1 MTDEAFD
8 IIVVG
13 AGPGGCATA
22 ARLADAR
29 PNWRVALIETGPAR
43 GGHLVRMPAGIASL
57 VGKANPHNYAYATV
71 PQTELNG
78 RTGYQPRGRGVGGSS
93 LINAMVYIRGQP
105 DDYDGWAAAGCTG
118 WGWSD
123 VLPLFKRSE
132 DNARGA
138 DALHGAGGPLHV
150 DDLWSDAPVTRAFVE
165 ATVEAGYP
173 RNADF
178 NGPSQEGVGL
188 YQVFQKGGRRF
199 DAGSAYI
206 HAHRRSNLTLF
217 ADTQVRQVTF
227 AEGRATGV
235 IVSGRA
241 DPRTLSATKEVVLSA
256 GAFGTPQLLMLSG
269 VGPGDELRRHG
280 VSVIADRA
288 QVGENLQD
296 HLDHISSRVLR
307 GSGVIGPTLGGAW
320 PLVRGL
326 VPYLRGRRS
335 MLSSNLAEGGAFLR
349 SSDNEARPDIQLH
362 FMVGLIEEA
371 AAKQPRRTGVSLHA
385 CLLRPASRG
394 TVRLADTDPATP
406 PLIDPRYLSA
416 SGDLD
421 GMVRGVRIAEAI
433 LSQPVFRKLGA
444 QAPGAMALTSDA
456 AIVDSIKR
464 RADTIYHPVGTCRMG
479 SDEAAVVDPEL
490 RVRGVT
496 GLRIADASIMP
507 TLVSGNTQAPS
518 AMIGERAADLIIR
531 SSNA

>member
-1 MTDEAFD
+1 MNGDTFD

-29 PNWRVALIETGPAR
+29 PGWRIALIETGPAR
-43 GGHLVRMPAGIASL
+43 GGHLVQMPAGLASL
-57 VGKANPHNYAYATV
+57 VGKANPHNYAYSTIA
-71 PQTELNG
+71 QAELNG
-78 RTGYQPRGRGVGGSS
+78 RSGYQPRGRGVGGSS

-105 DDYDGWAAAGCTG
+105 DDYDGWAAAGCPG
-118 WGWSD
+118 WSWSD

-132 DNARGA
+132 DNTRGA
-138 DALHGAGGPLHV
+138 DALHGVGGPLHV

-165 ATVEAGYP
+165 AAVEAGYP
-173 RNADF
+173 RNEDF
-178 NGPSQEGVGL
+178 NGPSQEGVGV

-217 ADTQVRQVTF
+217 ADTQVRRVTF
-227 AEGRATGV
+227 ADGRATGV
-235 IVSGRA
+235 VISGKSGEQA
-241 DPRTLSATKEVVLSA
+241 LSAAKEIVLAA

-269 VGPGDELRRHG
+269 VGPAEQLRHHG
-280 VSVIADRA
+280 LAVTADRA

-349 SSDNEARPDIQLH
+349 SSDNEDRPDIQLH
-362 FMVGLIEEA
+362 FMVGMIEETTT
-371 AAKQPRRTGVSLHA
+371 KQPRRTGVSLHA

-394 TVRLADTDPATP
+394 TVRLADVDPATP

-416 SGDLD
+416 PGDLD
-421 GMVRGVRIAEAI
+421 GMVRGVRIAETI

-444 QAPGAMALTSDA
+444 QAPGAMALTTDA
-456 AIVDSIKR
+456 EIVASIRR

-479 SDEAAVVDPEL
+479 SDDEAVVDPEL

-518 AMIGERAADLIIR
+518 AMIGERAADLILR
-531 SSNA
+531 SSNT

>member
-1 MTDEAFD
+1 MTSETFD
-8 IIVVG
+8 VIVVG

-29 PNWRVALIETGPAR
+29 PNWRIALIETGPAR
-43 GGHLVRMPAGIASL
+43 GGHLVRMPAGLASL
-57 VGKANPHNYAYATV
+57 VGKANVHNYGYNTV
-71 PQTELNG
+71 PQSELNG
-78 RTGYQPRGRGVGGSS
+78 RSGYQPRGRGVGGSS

-105 DDYDGWAAAGCTG
+105 DDYDGWAAAGCHG
-118 WGWSD
+118 WAWSD

-132 DNARGA
+132 DNSRGA
-138 DALHGAGGPLHV
+138 DARHGVGGPLHV
-150 DDLWSDAPVTRAFVE
+150 DDLRSGAPITKAFVD
-165 ATVEAGYP
+165 AAVEAGYP

-178 NGPSQEGVGL
+178 NGPSQEGVGV
-188 YQVFQKGGRRF
+188 YQVFQKRGRRF

-206 HAHRRSNLTLF
+206 HAKSRPNLTLI
-217 ADTQVRQVTF
+217 ADSQAKRMTF

-235 IVSGRA
+235 VVSGNSGE
-241 DPRTLSATKEVVLSA
+241 RTLAAAKEVVVAA

-269 VGPGDELRRHG
+269 VGPADHLHHHG
-280 VSVIADRA
+280 LPVIANRA

-296 HLDHISSRVLR
+296 HLDHISSRVMR
-307 GSGVIGPTLGGAW
+307 GSGVIGPTVGGVW
-320 PLVRGL
+320 PMVRGL
-326 VPYLRGRRS
+326 VPYLRGRPS

-349 SSDNEARPDIQLH
+349 SSGSEARPDIQLH
-362 FMVGLIEEA
+362 FMVGMIEDATE
-371 AAKQPRRTGVSLHA
+371 KQPRRTGVSLHA

-394 TVRLADTDPATP
+394 TVRLANVDPATP
-406 PLIDPRYLSA
+406 ALIDPRYLSA
-416 SGDLD
+416 PGDLD
-421 GMVRGVRIAEAI
+421 GMVRGVRIAETI
-433 LSQPVFRKLGA
+433 LSQPVFQKLGA
-444 QAPGAMALTSDA
+444 QAPGAMALATDA
-456 AIVDSIKR
+456 AIVDSIRR

-479 SDEAAVVDPEL
+479 SDDAAVVDPEL

-518 AMIGERAADLIIR
+518 AMIGERAADLILR